1 VRERDRRTYTVVWVA
16 VTAVATAILVVA
28 GSPGFAAAFA
38 AVLGIGLVAFLRT
51 THPRGRAKPHLG
63 IFFDDTEAAPAD
75 PSAATA
81 SPAAASGGPDDA
93 EVIDLR
99 QPARRAGADNSL
111 ATRETASA
119 GEGTRPAGEM
129 SDELADHHVRL
140 LRQVQVKLQDYE

>member
-16 VTAVATAILVVA
+16 VTAVATTILVVA

-51 THPRGRAKPHLG
+51 THPRGHAKPHLG

-75 PSAATA
+75 PSAATP
-81 SPAAASGGPDDA
+81 PATAAGGPDDA
-93 EVIDLR
+93 EAL
-99 QPARRAGADNSL
+99 AGADNSL